1 MFFLKGESGC
11 RNIFMTKSPRKKNAG
26 RMVDVGSDCNKKS
39 FKTSL
44 RGLHVCASF
53 FFFFFFVVFL
63 LHVLGI
69 YMCTEL
75 VPVLHTRENFV
86 PDLHMCD
93 EYLTNSSHVRS
104 YLLEKFE
111 HKSHL
116 QFIEIYHL

>member
-1 MFFLKGESGC
+1 MSGPTAQE
-11 RNIFMTKSPRKKNAG
+11 IVYDLAT
-26 RMVDVGSDCNKKS
+26 
-39 FKTSL
+39 
-44 RGLHVCASF
+44 GLTCTRQF
-53 FFFFFFVVFL
+53 FFFFF

-111 HKSHL
+111 HNYHL
-116 QFIEIYHL
+116 QFIEIYQL

>member
-1 MFFLKGESGC
+1 MFFLKRENGC

-39 FKTSL
+39 FTTSL
-44 RGLHVCASF
+44 RGLHVRASF
-53 FFFFFFVVFL
+53 FF

-93 EYLTNSSHVRS
+93 EYLTNSLHVRS

>member
-1 MFFLKGESGC
+1 
-11 RNIFMTKSPRKKNAG
+11 
-26 RMVDVGSDCNKKS
+26 MVDVGSDCNKKS
-39 FKTSL
+39 FTTWL
-44 RGLHVCASF
+44 RGLHVRASF
-53 FFFFFFVVFL
+53 FFSFFFVVAC
-63 LHVLGI
+63 VRDLG
-69 YMCTEL
+69 TEL

>member
-1 MFFLKGESGC
+1 MFFLKRENGC

-26 RMVDVGSDCNKKS
+26 RMVDVGSDCTGNR
-39 FKTSL
+39 L
-44 RGLHVCASF
+44 RPRYGAYMYAPVF
-53 FFFFFFVVFL
+53 FFFFFFFFL

-111 HKSHL
+111 HNSHL
-116 QFIEIYHL
+116 QCIEIYQL

>member
-1 MFFLKGESGC
+1 MSGPTAT
-11 RNIFMTKSPRKKNAG
+11 RNRLRPRYGAY
-26 RMVDVGSDCNKKS
+26 MYAPV
-39 FKTSL
+39 
-44 RGLHVCASF
+44 F
-53 FFFFFFVVFL
+53 FFFFFLL